1 MSSQILINTPNFPAP
16 SQAQA
21 QAQIV
26 SLSGLM
32 LLQAAFGIFKSSGEF
47 YIFELQQ
54 LADVKNGIR
63 SDLEFYKRQ
72 NADLL
77 LKRFVENQAVI
88 CDSKIIISQFWINP
102 NTKIFDAI
110 AFSPLSQPSTTINYW
125 IEPTAKPRAGNC
137 EILKAFLLNIICDGS
152 QETYSYL
159 IRYLAHMLQRPA
171 EKPGVMIV
179 LLGGQGTGKGT
190 FFRLLNAIWGR
201 TTIQVSDVQ
210 DVIGHFNAVL
220 ERHYVIC
227 MDEALFSGDKKALD
241 RLKSLITEPTCRVE
255 QKYQPAR
262 TIDSYHRFFAAS
274 NHDHFAHVEQDD
286 RRFVFLRVSDDA
298 KGNHQ
303 FFKQLAKAIA
313 DPSVVDALVH
323 ELMILDISQF
333 NVRLKPQTTEQ
344 VKQKIR
350 SLKGF
355 SRFWFEVLT
364 SGNLTGRH
372 GLISDWVQANFIS
385 TQALFNNYTN
395 FDKKAEWYQTVQQ
408 NELSTELK
416 RLCTSVRYDRQQDK
430 QNGQRRGWWVPDLF
444 SARREFEVYI
454 GGPVQW
460 PQDEDLKAGLDS
472 EILDVY
478 WADKNKVN
486 TGDASISKILD
497 GWDDE

>member
-1 MSSQILINTPNFPAP
+1 M
-16 SQAQA
+16 
-21 QAQIV
+21 
-26 SLSGLM
+26 SLSAGTVAPVSALS
-32 LLQAAFGIFKSSGEF
+32 LLQATYALFRSGGEF
-47 YIFELQQ
+47 YVFELKQ
-54 LADVKNGIR
+54 LSEVMAGRSSDV
-63 SDLEFYKRQ
+63 EFFKKQ

-77 LKRFVENQAVI
+77 LKRYLENQSIV
-88 CDSKIIISQFWINP
+88 CDLKITILQFWVNP
-102 NTKIFDAI
+102 NTTVFNSV
-110 AFSPLSQPSTTINYW
+110 AFSPLPQPSTTINYW
-125 IEPTAKPRAGNC
+125 IEPTATPRPGNS
-137 EILKAFLLNIICDGS
+137 EILKAYLLNIICDGS

-159 IRYLAHMLQRPA
+159 LRYLAHMLQRPA

-201 TTIQVSDVQ
+201 TTVQVSDVQ
-210 DVIGHFNAVL
+210 EVIGHFNAML

-303 FFKQLAKAIA
+303 FFNQLVKAID
-313 DPSVVDALVH
+313 DPLVVDALVH
-323 ELMILDISQF
+323 ELMILDLSQF
-333 NVRLKPQTTEQ
+333 NVRLKPQTSEQ
-344 VKQKIR
+344 VMQKIR

-372 GLISDWVQANFIS
+372 EFVSDWVQAKFIS
-385 TQALFNNYTN
+385 TQVLFNNYIN
-395 FDKKAEWYQTVQQ
+395 YDKKAEWYQTVQQ
-408 NELSTELK
+408 NELTSDLK
-416 RLCTSVRYDRQQDK
+416 RFCPSVRYDRQKDQH
-430 QNGQRRGWWVPDLF
+430 NRQRRGWWIPDLV
-444 SARREFEVYI
+444 SARSEFEAYI

-460 PQDEDLKAGLDS
+460 PQDEEFKLGLDA

-478 WADKNKVN
+478 WADKNKLN
-486 TGDASISKILD
+486 TGGFLISKILA
-497 GWDDE
+497 GWDDD

>member
-1 MSSQILINTPNFPAP
+1 MSNLNINAN
-16 SQAQA
+16 S
-21 QAQIV
+21 V
-26 SLSGLM
+26 SLSALS
-32 LLQAAFGIFKSSGEF
+32 LLQSTYALFRSGGEF
-47 YIFELQQ
+47 YVFELKQ
-54 LADVKNGIR
+54 LSEVMAGRSSDV
-63 SDLEFYKRQ
+63 EFFKKQ

-77 LKRFVENQAVI
+77 LKRFLENQSIV
-88 CDSKIIISQFWINP
+88 CDLKITILQFWTNP
-102 NTKIFDAI
+102 STTVFDSV
-110 AFSPLSQPSTTINYW
+110 AFSPLPQPSTTINYW

-190 FFRLLNAIWGR
+190 FFRLLNAVWGR

-255 QKYQPAR
+255 QKYQPSR
-262 TIDSYHRFFAAS
+262 NIDSYHRLFAAS
-274 NHDHFAHVEQDD
+274 NHLHFAHVEQDD

-303 FFKQLAKAIA
+303 FFNHLAKAIN
-313 DPSVVDALVH
+313 DSSVVDALVH
-323 ELMILDISQF
+323 ELMMLDISQF

-344 VKQKIR
+344 VMQKIR

-372 GLISDWVQANFIS
+372 ELISDWVQANFIS
-385 TQALFNNYTN
+385 TQALFNNYTS

-408 NELSTELK
+408 SELTSDLQ
-416 RLCTSVRYDRQQDK
+416 RLCSSVRYDRQKDQH
-430 QNGQRRGWWVPDLF
+430 NRQRRGWWIPDLV

-460 PQDEDLKAGLDS
+460 PQDEGLKAGLDS

-486 TGDASISKILD
+486 TGETLISILLD
-497 GWDDE
+497 GWDDD